1 VSANKGKHIANNA
14 LPSNNIR
21 HQSFRGE
28 IYGLQFAR
36 MRAILVRFERK
47 TDSSACLQILLP

>member
-14 LPSNNIR
+14 LPNNSNR

-28 IYGLQFAR
+28 IYALQFAR
-36 MRAILVRFERK
+36 MRAILMRFERK
-47 TDSSACLQILLP
+47 TDSPARLQILLP

>member
-14 LPSNNIR
+14 LPNNSKR
-21 HQSFRGE
+21 HSTLRGE
-28 IYGLQFAR
+28 VYGLKLAR

-47 TDSSACLQILLP
+47 TTSAASLQILLP